1 MATRGTAWARTYL
14 PRPPNQPR
22 ASTREEATVGVDGG
36 GTPIKDRRRPS
47 ALNDET
53 RGVAKGGKGSEAFDV
68 SVMVE
73 GVRVERVGEGGKTK
87 SVWDGVD
94 TAEVSFGLD
103 GFCTLIRRSA
113 GGSAGL
119 RASARRRRGFAGVGD
134 GGELTAMMGDD
145 GTGGRMD
152 RLCGLRVRTLESG
165 RGVRSKFA
173 LTAVAGG
180 GGILKLDLKCGAE
193 GGIRTAG
200 T

>member
-1 MATRGTAWARTYL
+1 M
-14 PRPPNQPR
+14 
-22 ASTREEATVGVDGG
+22 
-36 GTPIKDRRRPS
+36 
-47 ALNDET
+47 
-53 RGVAKGGKGSEAFDV
+53 
-68 SVMVE
+68 
-73 GVRVERVGEGGKTK
+73 
-87 SVWDGVD
+87 
-94 TAEVSFGLD
+94 
-103 GFCTLIRRSA
+103 
-113 GGSAGL
+113 